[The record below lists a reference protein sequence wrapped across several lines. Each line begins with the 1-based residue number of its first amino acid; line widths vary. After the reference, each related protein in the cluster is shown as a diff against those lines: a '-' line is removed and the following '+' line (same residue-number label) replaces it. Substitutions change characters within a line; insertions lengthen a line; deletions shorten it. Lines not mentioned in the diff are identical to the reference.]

1 LKLPDIHA
9 PADRLAGFLKTD
21 MWRLR
26 LEDLPRW
33 QAFFIRQLQALV
45 LAVRRYIEDRCM
57 QRASS
62 LTFYSLLSIVPVFAM
77 IFGIAKGFGFEKL
90 LEKQL
95 YKEFAG
101 QEAVL
106 NRIITFSDS
115 LLAHAQGGVI
125 AGIGLLVLL
134 WSVLKVLNNI
144 EASFN
149 DIWQVHEARN
159 WSRKFSDY
167 TSVMLISPVLVVL
180 SGSATVFIQ
189 TRVAAITE
197 RLSVLEMI
205 GPVIFF
211 LLKFT
216 PYVLIWILFSLIYLI
231 MPNTKVSYRAGIPA
245 GIIAGTLYQLAQW
258 VYIGFQI
265 DAARYSA
272 IYGSFAALP
281 LFLMWIQISWW
292 IVLFGAELSY
302 AYQNVDAYDFAPAQL
317 NISPG
322 NRKLLT
328 LYVFHRIV
336 KHFLNGEPPLN
347 SDEISS
353 GLDMPTTV
361 VKGVLADLVE
371 SGLVSQTIVADNKGV
386 AYQPARDIH
395 QLTISAVLGALEHR
409 GSDKLPAAQ
418 SSELRELENAL
429 HDLQLA
435 MQESEADRLL
445 IDIGA

>member
-9 PADRLAGFLKTD
+9 PADRLAGYLKTD

-26 LEDLPRW
+26 LEELPRW
-33 QAFFIRQLQALV
+33 KAFFIRQLRVFV
-45 LAVRRYIEDRCM
+45 LAVRRYTEDRCM

-77 IFGIAKGFGFEKL
+77 IFGIAKGFGFDKL

-95 YKEFAG
+95 YNEFSG
-101 QEAVL
+101 QQAVL
-106 NRIITFSDS
+106 DRIINFSHS
-115 LLAHAQGGVI
+115 LLAQTQGGVI
-125 AGIGLLVLL
+125 AGIGLIVLF

-144 EASFN
+144 EAAFN
-149 DIWQVHEARN
+149 EIWEVHEGRR

-167 TSVMLISPVLVVL
+167 MSVMLISPILVVL

-189 TRVAAITE
+189 TRVTAVTE
-197 RLSVLEMI
+197 RLRVLDMI
-205 GPVIFF
+205 GPVIFL

-216 PYVLIWILFSLIYLI
+216 PYILIWVLFSLIYLI
-231 MPNTKVSYRAGIPA
+231 MPNTKVSYKAAVPA

-258 VYIGFQI
+258 AYIGFQI
-265 DAARYSA
+265 GAARYSA

-292 IVLFGAELSY
+292 IALFGAELSY
-302 AYQNVDAYDFAPAQL
+302 SYQNIDSYEFDPEQL

-322 NRKLLT
+322 YRKLLT

-336 KHFLNGEPPLN
+336 KHFLNGEPPLK
-347 SDEISS
+347 SDEISNR
-353 GLDMPTTV
+353 LDMPTTV
-361 VKGVLADLVE
+361 VKRILADLVE
-371 SGLVSQTIVADNKGV
+371 SGLVSEIIVAGNEDV

-395 QLTISAVLGALEHR
+395 QLTISAVLETLEHS
-409 GSDKLPAAQ
+409 GSDKLPVAEN
-418 SSELRELENAL
+418 SELRELENAL

-435 MQESEADRLL
+435 MEKSEANRLL
-445 IDIGA
+445 IDIG